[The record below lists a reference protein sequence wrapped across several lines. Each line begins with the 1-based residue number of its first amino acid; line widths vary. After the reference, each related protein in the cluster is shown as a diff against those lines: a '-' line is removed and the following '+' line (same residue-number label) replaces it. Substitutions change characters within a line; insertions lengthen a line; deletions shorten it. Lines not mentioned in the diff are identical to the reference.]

1 MADTFGLLKQFLT
14 ALQTQISTDGVFPA
28 ANVQLSL
35 LEDNSLNDNGQFP
48 EGSPILEI
56 IPQSF
61 KTVGWDAGGGIQDLT
76 ISGEI
81 QCRIIVMNVLDNIQT
96 DVTAITST
104 DQTLGVYELSDQ
116 LIAELEMLALC
127 DTNGNSYLIE
137 PMRFLRMDKPKRV
150 EKHPEWI
157 VLNHWYECRICQNII
172 GVS

>member
-1 MADTFGLLKQFLT
+1 MNTFGLLKGFLT
-14 ALQTQISTDGVFPA
+14 VLPSSISSAVFPA

-35 LEDNSLNDNGQFP
+35 LEDNSFDNQFP

-56 IPQSF
+56 IPQGFHSL
-61 KTVGWDAGGGIQDLT
+61 GWDDGGSVQDLT

-81 QCRIIVMNVLDNIQT
+81 QCRIIIMNVVDTIQT

-104 DQTLGVYELSDQ
+104 NQTLGVYELSDQ
-116 LIAELEMLALC
+116 LIANLEMLALC
-127 DTNGNSYLIE
+127 DVSGNSYLIE

-157 VLNHWYECRICQNII
+157 VLNHWYECKICQNII
-172 GVS
+172 SVI